1 MVTVSNG
8 IDTFV
13 IPNGALSVFQKNGFQ
28 KVELNEIHVE
38 ELPSEKEELQYTDG
52 DVVDGDVVDED
63 EDAVFLHSIEE
74 KPLSQWSGAEVR
86 KYASLNDIDISSAK
100 SAKEAKA
107 IIKKYFDTVTKEGM
121 DK

>member
-8 IDTFV
+8 IETFI

-28 KVELNEIHVE
+28 KVQLNEIQVT
-38 ELPSEKEELQYTDG
+38 ELPPEKEELQYT
-52 DVVDGDVVDED
+52 DGDVVDED

-74 KPLSQWSGAEVR
+74 KPLTQWSGAEVR

-107 IIKKYFDTVTKEGM
+107 IIRKYFDSVTKEGM